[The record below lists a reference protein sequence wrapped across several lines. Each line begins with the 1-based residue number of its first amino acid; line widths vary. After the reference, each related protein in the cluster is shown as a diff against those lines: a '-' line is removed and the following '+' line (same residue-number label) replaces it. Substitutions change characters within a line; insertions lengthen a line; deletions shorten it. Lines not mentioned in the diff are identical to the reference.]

1 MKPLRGKR
9 VGPAQSARRIQPGE
23 SRSAGAG
30 LGGSSPP
37 PPLRPPGARPRG
49 RAGGGGSGAGTAA
62 RPTAGPGRAHFLRG
76 GAPRPAPGRLG
87 RPPAV
92 QVARR
97 RASGGGCYS
106 PRAAGLAESRGRGRG
121 PPPRPPPA
129 PVGGAVAGGVASAAP
144 PQRGA
149 GRPAGARGPG
159 PPAPGAAVNRGGLSS
174 VRPDRAAPPGRAFRG
189 RAWGARGPRRCR
201 LPTRPVL
208 KHGPRSLARAR
219 VRGLV
224 SKARGAMKVR
234 AGARRLRWD
243 PGARPSRL
251 AAPGAPPAR
260 LARRPALGG
269 AGEVERERPC

>member
-9 VGPAQSARRIQPGE
+9 VGPAQSARRIQPGQ

-30 LGGSSPP
+30 FGGSSPP

-87 RPPAV
+87 RPPAGRWPG
-92 QVARR
+92 A
-97 RASGGGCYS
+97 A
-106 PRAAGLAESRGRGRG
+106 RAAAGVRAPGQQRLAESRGRGRG
-121 PPPRPPPA
+121 PPPRPPP
-129 PVGGAVAGGVASAAP
+129 PPSAAP
-144 PQRGA
+144 WRGA
-149 GRPAGARGPG
+149 SLRRRPRSAARRPRGCGGRARR
-159 PPAPGAAVNRGGLSS
+159 PPAPLSTGADCPQCAPTARRRRAGLHGP
-174 VRPDRAAPPGRAFRG
+174 RR
-189 RAWGARGPRRCR
+189 GARGPRRCR

-219 VRGLV
+219 VRGLE

-260 LARRPALGG
+260 LARRPARG